1 MSLNAAMTHL
11 KQFWFLHSAWI
22 LSFAHFMIP
31 SVNNYID
38 KHPHEAMSGIAT
50 LVIARLVQGPAM
62 AAKPGA

>member
-1 MSLNAAMTHL
+1 MDKILTHL
-11 KQFWFLHSAWI
+11 KQFWFMHSTWVLA
-22 LSFAHFMIP
+22 FAHFMIP

-50 LVIARLVQGPAM
+50 LVIARLAQGPVV